1 MPPKKKE
8 NAPSKKNQE
17 KKKDRVIE
25 DKTFGMKN
33 KKGNKQQKFIQQVVS
48 QVQSANTKEGK
59 IKDQERKEK
68 EKKKDEKQRLEDE
81 INALFKPVEQKV
93 GKGVDP
99 KSVLCG
105 FFKQGTCK
113 KGDKCK
119 FSHDLNVERKGAK
132 RQLYEEKK
140 EETMADWDEATLE
153 DVVNQKHGESNKAK
167 PQNNIICKDFL
178 DAVENNKYGW
188 FWECPRKNKCIY
200 KHSLPPGFVLNK
212 DKKKLDKEAQVSIEE
227 LVEIERA
234 ALGYNTTKVTLE
246 TFLKWKER
254 KRREKLDE
262 LKKETDKKK
271 AQYKAGQVGG
281 ISGRQMFEFNPDL
294 KCGDDDEDGGA
305 VAFEREKEEP
315 DANDCKV
322 VEVDL
327 SYFKATEVDKS
338 GTQATT
344 DRLANGTAENGESS
358 KLGEA
363 AALPD
368 NPKAR
373 LQEETDAAIAAAVD
387 ATINGDLDIDEDL
400 FGGDDIDL
408 IEEDLETLELEDD
421 DPSL

>member
-1 MPPKKKE
+1 MPPKKQ
-8 NAPSKKNQE
+8 NAPSKKNE
-17 KKKDRVIE
+17 IKKKDRVIE

-33 KKGNKQQKFIQQVVS
+33 KKGTKQQKFIQQVVT
-48 QVQSANTKEGK
+48 QVQSANTKESK
-59 IKDQERKEK
+59 LKEQERKDK
-68 EKKKDEKQRLEDE
+68 DKKKDEKQRLQDE
-81 INALFKPVEQKV
+81 INALFKPVEQKLA
-93 GKGVDP
+93 KGVDP

-119 FSHDLNVERKGAK
+119 FSHDLNVERKDVK

-167 PQNNIICKDFL
+167 PKTAIICKHFL

-188 FWECPRKNKCIY
+188 FWECPNKAKCIY
-200 KHSLPPGFVLNK
+200 KHSLPPGFELNR
-212 DKKKLDKEAQVSIEE
+212 DKKKLDKEAEVSIEE

-271 AQYKAGQVGG
+271 AQYKSGQVGG
-281 ISGRQMFEFNPDL
+281 ISGRQMFEFNPEL
-294 KCGDDDEDGGA
+294 KRGDEDEEGGA
-305 VAFEREKEEP
+305 VAFEREEEEK
-315 DANDCKV
+315 DDCKA
-322 VEVDL
+322 VEVDF

-338 GTQATT
+338 GTQAQS

-363 AALPD
+363 AAFPD
-368 NPKAR
+368 NPKAK
-373 LQEETDAAIAAAVD
+373 LQEDTDAAIAAAVD

-421 DPSL
+421 PSL